1 MIGVYHATSVSLVS
15 RCCPYALEL
24 QERGVPAD
32 RSVYQVGIAAH
43 CILES
48 VSICTNEVN
57 RELTEE
63 EVNVSALGVCERL
76 MSVGR
81 SYDGKGE
88 PPMTP
93 ESVFAGK
100 EVALSWLAW
109 NPIQPGGQVEVGLG
123 LNRDGQ
129 PTDYWKGDGLTIR
142 TILDEVRIIRE
153 SDEESARTVLAVR
166 DYKSAWSTSEDEL
179 DTLQRRIQAVAAW
192 RYYGPADVLRLEV
205 VNLRLQKVYVRDL
218 YREDGLEETL
228 SDWWSAV
235 ATTVRAL
242 DKQKSIGPR
251 PASPG
256 RGCLRCPFLGACEF
270 AADFIERAGM
280 HRTTEQKAIA
290 FCVATA
296 MRDDLAE
303 QLRVETEDGAVA
315 VHGGIVGTAAKEGR
329 RLRQDA
335 YQVIADEWLANGGET
350 LGLLKALS
358 LGVGNATSMAK
369 VLFFDRK
376 SKADRDA
383 FLESITEPET
393 KRIFGV
399 HSGEK
404 SVD

>member
-1 MIGVYHATSVSLVS
+1 MKPYHATSMSLVS

-43 CILES
+43 ALLEG
-48 VSICTNEVN
+48 VSLCTNEVN

-100 EVALSWLAW
+100 EVALAWLAW

-205 VNLRLQKVYVRDL
+205 ASLRLGKVFVREL
-218 YREDGLEETL
+218 YREDGL
-228 SDWWSAV
+228 DAQIDAWWLDV
-235 ATTVRAL
+235 AAIVRAL
-242 DKQKSIGPR
+242 DYQKAIGPR
-251 PASPG
+251 PAAPG
-256 RGCLRCPFLGACEF
+256 RGCLAC
-270 AADFIERAGM
+270 AYIVACTHAQDFMERRGM
-280 HRTTEQKAIA
+280 HKTNEQRAIA
-290 FCVATA
+290 YSVATA
-296 MRDDLAE
+296 MREELAE
-303 QLRVETEDGAVA
+303 ELRIAVEGGSIPVPGGVVGYRAKPRQKLQPDAYAKLTEEWESTGGELSGFAKAADLTKANAEKVLKVLYPERGDKAFRDELLAEMVA
-315 VHGGIVGTAAKEGR
+315 VENVKEFGC
-329 RLRQDA
+329 
-335 YQVIADEWLANGGET
+335 W
-350 LGLLKALS
+350 
-358 LGVGNATSMAK
+358 
-369 VLFFDRK
+369 
-376 SKADRDA
+376 
-383 FLESITEPET
+383 PEEN
-393 KRIFGV
+393 
-399 HSGEK
+399 S
-404 SVD
+404 

>member
-1 MIGVYHATSVSLVS
+1 MIYHATNLQLVS
-15 RCCPYALEL
+15 RACPYALEL
-24 QERGVPAD
+24 YEQKVPYSRD
-32 RSVYQVGIAAH
+32 VFGVGIAAH
-43 CILES
+43 CILEA
-48 VSICTNEVN
+48 VQTCTNEIG

-63 EVNVSALGVCERL
+63 EVKVSALGVCERL
-76 MSVGR
+76 MTTGR
-81 SYDGKGE
+81 SYDGVPE
-88 PPMTP
+88 PPMKP
-93 ESVFAGK
+93 ETVFAGQ
-100 EVALSWLAW
+100 ELALDWLLGVE
-109 NPIQPGGQVEVGLG
+109 PCQPGARVEQGLG
-123 LNRDGQ
+123 LDAHGQ
-129 PTDYWKGDGLTIR
+129 PCGYWKADGLTIR
-142 TILDEVRIIRE
+142 TILDSVRISQE
-153 SDEESARTVLAVR
+153 ADEESARTVLTVR
-166 DYKSAWSTSEDEL
+166 DWKTAWSTDDSEL
-179 DTLQRRIQAVAAW
+179 DTLQRKIQAIAAW
-192 RYYGPADVLRLEV
+192 RTYGPVEVLRLEV